1 MLSYLHVFDPSLLR
15 NQILLMISRCIYCP
29 RYVYFILKSMN
40 YLHHYIGCNYG
51 WTLMIL
57 FLFGRTWTNCLLKLK
72 QLKGDTVCL
81 KLLPAY
87 LKFVDCQLHLCIL
100 LAVRET
106 IMKLLPRTQS
116 LKIKSLHILGNSNLH
131 FTIQMEMEG
140 HTRQVIQ
147 WLVNELADCAC

>member
-1 MLSYLHVFDPSLLR
+1 MHELIHHFYGFSFFSWLPDVYIVQDLLILSWNPWT
-15 NQILLMISRCIYCP
+15 IYITTL
-29 RYVYFILKSMN
+29 VAS
-40 YLHHYIGCNYG
+40 CNYG

-81 KLLPAY
+81 KLLLAY
-87 LKFVDCQLHLCIL
+87 LKFVDCLLRLCIL
-100 LAVRET
+100 PAVWET

-131 FTIQMEMEG
+131 FRIQTEMEG